1 MWINTNYFVY
11 SDINNKGNIM
21 TTEQIIELLESI
33 DQNINYGNLD
43 EAQVDI
49 AINLRT
55 LYKQLVKKFH
65 PDVKNN
71 IKNNAIIGIYNSFR
85 GWLLS

>member
-1 MWINTNYFVY
+1 
-11 SDINNKGNIM
+11 M

-49 AINLRT
+49 AINLRS
-55 LYKQLVKKFH
+55 LYKELVKK
-65 PDVKNN
+65 
-71 IKNNAIIGIYNSFR
+71 
-85 GWLLS
+85 

>member
-1 MWINTNYFVY
+1 MRSAYIILFLLTQHIVDKYQKNKKRLDIYTNYFVY

-21 TTEQIIELLESI
+21 NIEEIIELLESI

-55 LYKQLVKKFH
+55 LYKQLVKK
-65 PDVKNN
+65 
-71 IKNNAIIGIYNSFR
+71 
-85 GWLLS
+85 